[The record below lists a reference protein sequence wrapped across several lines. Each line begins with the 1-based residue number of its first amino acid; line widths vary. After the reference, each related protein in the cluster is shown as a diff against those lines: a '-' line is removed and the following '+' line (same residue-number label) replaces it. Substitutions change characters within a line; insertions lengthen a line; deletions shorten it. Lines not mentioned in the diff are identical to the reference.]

1 MKPDSR
7 IHIVN
12 IDWGAAR
19 RNCRKISCR
28 PDFQNHILG
37 RPAHRKFSW
46 IIGRYQPP
54 FMLFVAHRK
63 PAASVV
69 ALHRTPFTK
78 SSEGSTSSRSA
89 TESLS
94 LVIPRPDHRKARPS
108 GLIRK
113 CVVAEKISFRH
124 VKRNSRRNSLLANSR
139 TRRIHESET
148 GHRDFTNSLSQGP
161 RIPSISARP
170 ARRRAPAA
178 RG

>member
-28 PDFQNHILG
+28 PDFQIHILG
-37 RPAHRKFSW
+37 RLALRKFNS
-46 IIGRYQPP
+46 IIGSYQPP
-54 FMLFVAHRK
+54 FIPFITHRK

-69 ALHRTPFTK
+69 VLHRTPFTK

-94 LVIPRPDHRKARPS
+94 LAIPRADHRKACPS
-108 GLIRK
+108 DLIRN
-113 CVVAEKISFRH
+113 CVVAEKISFWQ
-124 VKRNSRRNSLLANSR
+124 VKRNSRRESLLAKFHNPA
-139 TRRIHESET
+139 H
-148 GHRDFTNSLSQGP
+148 P
-161 RIPSISARP
+161 RIQN
-170 ARRRAPAA
+170 RAP
-178 RG
+178 RFYK